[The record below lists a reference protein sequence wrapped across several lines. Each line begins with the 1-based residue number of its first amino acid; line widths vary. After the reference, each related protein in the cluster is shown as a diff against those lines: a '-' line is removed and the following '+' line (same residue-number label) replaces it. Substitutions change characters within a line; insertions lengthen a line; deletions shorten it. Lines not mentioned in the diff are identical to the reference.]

1 MPWQRLVVDVGLEL
15 NPDGTPAYREIA
27 VTVPRQSGKTTLVL
41 AVQVDRCI
49 AWGQPQRCAY
59 TAQTGQD
66 ARKKLLD
73 DQVPMLERSPLW
85 AAVAKVNRAQGNE
98 GIVFKT
104 GSRIDV
110 LASTETAGHGKT
122 LDLGVIDEAFADYDD
137 RREQSMLPAMLTRP
151 SAQLVIPSTAGTDAS
166 TFLWRKVELGR
177 RSVDQ
182 GRTDAVAYF
191 EWSAPDDADP
201 DDPGVWFSCMPAL
214 GVTQPLAAV
223 QHARATMS
231 DGEFRRSMLNQWTKN
246 DERAIPASI
255 WDAACGPQHTPS
267 DPLRLA
273 VEVSPERE
281 WASLTVCG
289 HGGQRVVELV
299 DHRPGVAWVVERVAQ
314 VVDRNGAEV
323 VLDAGGPAGSLIV
336 ELEDAGVNVVKLGAR
351 DVVQAC
357 GAFFDGISNGTILVR
372 SHDGLSRA
380 AAAVQKR
387 KVADSWAWSRSTVGG
402 VDVTPIMGASLA
414 AHRSAGSF
422 FVY

>member
-1 MPWQRLVVDVGLEL
+1 MPWQRLVVDVGLEVE
-15 NPDGTPAYREIA
+15 PDGTPAYREVV

-41 AVQVDRCI
+41 AIQVDRCI
-49 AWGQPQRCAY
+49 AWGSPQRCAY

-98 GIVFKT
+98 GVVFRT

-151 SAQLVIPSTAGTDAS
+151 SAQLLVPSTAGTDAS

-177 RSVDQ
+177 RAVEA
-182 GRTDAVAYF
+182 GRTDAIAYF
-191 EWSAPDDADP
+191 EWSASDDADP
-201 DDPGVWFSCMPAL
+201 DDPAVWFGCMPAL
-214 GVTQPLAAV
+214 GITQPLGAV

-231 DGEFRRSMLNQWTKN
+231 DGEFRRSMLNQWTRN

-255 WDAACGPQHTPS
+255 WDAVCSPDVVPV
-267 DPLRLA
+267 DPLKLA

-281 WASLTVCG
+281 SASLVVCG
-289 HGGQRVVELV
+289 HGDRRAVELV
-299 DHRPGVAWVVERVAQ
+299 DHRPGVSWVVERVAQ
-314 VVDRNGAEV
+314 VVDRSGAEV
-323 VLDAGGPAGSLIV
+323 VVDAGGPAGAL
-336 ELEDAGVNVVKLGAR
+336 LADLDDAGVNVTRVGAR

-357 GAFFDGISNGTILVR
+357 GAFFDGLSDGSISVR
-372 SHDGLSRA
+372 TNDVVSRA
-380 AAAVQKR
+380 AAAVSRR
-387 KVADSWAWSRSTVGG
+387 KVADAWAWSRSSVGG
-402 VDVTPIMGASLA
+402 VDVTPIMAASLA
-414 AHRSAGSF
+414 AHGGPGGF